1 MSNIRNNRLFKTLG
15 ATKYIDMLA
24 LRHKEIKSRGDG
36 SYSSYSNKFVFY
48 DPSGCSEIN
57 NIILENPIKNYYEYK
72 IDLSGSYASGNDIY
86 FPREFYL
93 TGVKI
98 IDNPNYSSTRPT
110 NIQCDYYEGGTT
122 STTDTIIPNTSISRT
137 NVNTLHVSK
146 IHKIGSSDYVK
157 LTLTGRFSGVSIIFN
172 GFM

>member
-1 MSNIRNNRLFKTLG
+1 MSNITNNRLFKTLG

-24 LRHKEIKSRGDG
+24 IRHKEIKSQNDTD
-36 SYSSYSNKFVFY
+36 YTNKFVF
-48 DPSGCSEIN
+48 DVSSSCREIN
-57 NIILENPIKNYYEYK
+57 TIISENPIKNYYEYK
-72 IDLSGSYASGNDIY
+72 IDLSGSYTSGNDIY

-98 IDNPNYSSTRPT
+98 INNPNYSTHRRPT
-110 NIQCDYYEGGTT
+110 DISCVYYEGGTT

-137 NVNTLHVSK
+137 SVNTLHVSK
-146 IHKIGSSDYVK
+146 IRKIGSSDYVK
-157 LTLTGRFSGVSIIFN
+157 LTSRGSFSGVSIIFN